1 MASTYLT
8 HTHGSAGTLLT
19 KGTFSA
25 WVKRSAPSG
34 EQTIFTGNKADNSQR
49 DFIRFEANSQL
60 RARGCGG
67 DWNLET
73 TQVFRDVNAW
83 YHIVLSIDTTQGTDT
98 NRLKLYVNGVQVTS
112 FSSPTYPSQN
122 YTLEGWSNQSLQTI
136 GRDGKDNNTPFDG
149 ILSHVHWIDG
159 TAYPAST
166 FGSEDA
172 TTGEW
177 IINTSP
183 TITMGNN
190 GFTILKDGMT
200 ITDQSSNS
208 NNFSLGGGTLTKT
221 EDNPS
226 NVFATLNALDFGAG
240 SSAVYSYGNNRV
252 LFSGSAIRNARSTLG
267 MTSGKYYFEIKLT
280 GQEGSINR
288 WRVGITNRGSRD
300 STNFNLGTG
309 TYEYGWNVDNG
320 DIIHNN
326 STSVS
331 GYGTCT
337 TNDIC
342 SVALDLDNNKLYF
355 AKNGTWQNSAN
366 PSSGTNGISITD
378 VNSVNDDG
386 AYFFAVG
393 KNDGTYNY
401 TLDCNFGNGY
411 FGTTAVSSAGTNASG
426 IGIFEYNVP
435 NGFTA
440 LSTKG
445 LNE

>member
-8 HTHGSAGTLLT
+8 KTFSTGNR
-19 KGTFSA
+19 KKWTFSA
-25 WVKRSAPSG
+25 WVKRSGVSG
-34 EQTIFTGNKADNSQR
+34 DMELFGRADGTDNGSSEFFILSDGRVGFGRWNDYILRTTRKLR
-49 DFIRFEANSQL
+49 DGSGWYHLVLRVDTTLSTADD
-60 RARGCGG
+60 RARI
-67 DWNLET
+67 
-73 TQVFRDVNAW
+73 
-83 YHIVLSIDTTQGTDT
+83 YI
-98 NRLKLYVNGVQVTS
+98 NGVQETD
-112 FSSPTYPSQN
+112 FEARTNMAQN
-122 YTLEGWSNQSLQTI
+122 YDFAINSNVAHLI
-136 GRDGKDNNTPFDG
+136 GG
-149 ILSHVHWIDG
+149 IDYSGTVQRYMNGLMSHVHFCDG
-159 TAYPAST
+159 YSYDASA
-166 FGSEDA
+166 FGSTDS

-177 IINTSP
+177 KINTSP
-183 TITMGNN
+183 SVTYGTT

-200 ITDQSSNS
+200 ITDQSANS
-208 NNFSLGGGTLTKT
+208 NNWSLGGGTLTKT

-393 KNDGTYNY
+393 KNDGTHNY
-401 TLDCNFGNGY
+401 TMDCNFGNGY
-411 FGTTAVSSAGTNASG
+411 FGTSQVASAGSNASG
-426 IGIFEYNVP
+426 IGIFEYDVP
-435 NGFTA
+435 TNFTA